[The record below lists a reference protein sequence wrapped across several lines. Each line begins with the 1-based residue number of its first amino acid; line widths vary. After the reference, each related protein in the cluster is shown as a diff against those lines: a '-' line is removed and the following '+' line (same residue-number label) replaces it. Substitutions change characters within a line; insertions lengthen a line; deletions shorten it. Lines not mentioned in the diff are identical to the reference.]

1 MKYKV
6 KKYKST
12 RKYRCP
18 FCRLTATRGDLA
30 AHVEKDHEDMI
41 PEGYNGTRVVYDYIN
56 GKNYGT
62 CLICKKPVYEWDD
75 NIARYKNIC
84 DNPDCLEALKKKAQ
98 GNHFDDPE
106 VQKKMLAARK
116 ISGSYKFKDGTI
128 HSYVGTYEL
137 RCFEFMDSIGIQG
150 KDIMSPGPTI
160 YYEYK
165 GETHPWI
172 LDWMYIPA
180 LLCCDVKDG
189 GSNPNNR
196 PMVEY
201 RERQLAKEE
210 AIKKL
215 GQYNYIRLTDNDF
228 GQLLSALADIRYGT
242 IHEDPINHI
251 YIHES
256 SVITETKKIIK
267 GTIKDCQKITDTLT
281 AGDEGKGNKLKEQK
295 EMIYRDIQY
304 TPEKHGGWIELY
316 HSKDSTK
323 DCSVATIAIDVDPEA
338 RGTGL
343 ASKLVKGAISNMKTL
358 GVDRIE
364 WYCKKTNIASYKLAK
379 KCGFKEEPKLCNKEW
394 WTLYYGKEIKLE
406 VVGCLPSASA
416 HADYVIPRLM
426 GGLTFEDRGDDPAMY
441 FGNTGSEYL
450 VSYDREMNPMFDK
463 KNEKLLGLTDVSR
476 IVLSS
481 NRLTSFSEAQLK
493 EMGEQGLLEALL
505 GREFNGWRELLTEK
519 VVKISDDIDNDFA
532 RNLVLNGI
540 VDGIQVA
547 LNEYRMDPT
556 DQSYISSNQCLGSL
570 GNVILMKDSDGFYAV
585 TPKDYH
591 LVSNHYGTK
600 DELMTVVDM
609 MNQMYNSYL
618 LHNGKEEKLDV

>member
-56 GKNYGT
+56 KKNYGT
-62 CLICKKPVYEWDD
+62 CLICKQPVYEWDD

-84 DNPDCLEALKKKAQ
+84 NNPACLEALKQKAQ
-98 GNHFDDPE
+98 GNHFEDPE
-106 VQKKMLAARK
+106 VQKKMLAGRK
-116 ISGSYKFKDGTI
+116 ISGIYKFKDGTI

-137 RCFEFMDSIGIQG
+137 RCFEFMDSIGMQG
-150 KDIMSPGPTI
+150 KDIMSTGPTV
-160 YYEYK
+160 YYEYN

-215 GQYNYIRLTDNDF
+215 GQYNYIRLTDNNF

-242 IHEDPINHI
+242 IHEDPIAHI
-251 YIHES
+251 YIHEND
-256 SVITETKKIIK
+256 I
-267 GTIKDCQKITDTLT
+267 
-281 AGDEGKGNKLKEQK
+281 DEKNQLFG
-295 EMIYRDIQY
+295 M
-304 TPEKHGGWIELY
+304 
-316 HSKDSTK
+316 S
-323 DCSVATIAIDVDPEA
+323 
-338 RGTGL
+338 
-343 ASKLVKGAISNMKTL
+343 
-358 GVDRIE
+358 
-364 WYCKKTNIASYKLAK
+364 
-379 KCGFKEEPKLCNKEW
+379 
-394 WTLYYGKEIKLE
+394 E

-476 IVLSS
+476 IVLPY
-481 NRLTSFSEAQLK
+481 NRLTSFSEKQLK
-493 EMGEQGLLEALL
+493 EMGEQGLLEALI
-505 GREFNGWRELLTEK
+505 GKEFNGWRELLTEK
-519 VVKISDDIDNDFA
+519 VVKVSDDIDNDFA
-532 RNLVLNGI
+532 RALVLNGI
-540 VDGIQVA
+540 VNDVRVA
-547 LNEYRMDPT
+547 ISEYKMDPT
-556 DQSYISSNQCLGSL
+556 DMAYVSSNQCIGTLGH
-570 GNVILMKDSDGFYAV
+570 VIMMKDADGFYAC
-585 TPKDYH
+585 TPDDYH
-591 LVSNHYGTK
+591 LVSNHYETK
-600 DELMTVVDM
+600 DDLLNVVDM

-618 LHNGKEEKLDV
+618 LHNGKEDKLSD